1 MNKLEDMIHHAE
13 RQCKARGARLT
24 VKRKQILMGLI
35 QSNKALSAYD
45 LIKYCKDE
53 FGQTIPAMSVY
64 RILEFLQDQLLVHKL
79 NLANKYI
86 ACMHINS
93 DHNHAVPQF
102 LICSNCSKVKEV
114 NINQSTISALNE
126 AVKNAGY
133 DLYKPQVELNCLCES
148 CTSINTS
155 A

>member
-133 DLYKPQVELNCLCES
+133 DLYTPQVELELLV
-148 CTSINTS
+148 
-155 A
+155 